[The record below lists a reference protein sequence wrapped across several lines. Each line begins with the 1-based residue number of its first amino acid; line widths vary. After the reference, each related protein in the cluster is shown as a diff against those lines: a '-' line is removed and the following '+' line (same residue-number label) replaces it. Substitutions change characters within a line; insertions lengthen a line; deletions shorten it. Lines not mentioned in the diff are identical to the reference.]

1 MNAGS
6 FAILMAVIMAGYN
19 GILLLTSGMLL
30 MFTDQVT
37 GPGGWA
43 AMGGLLL
50 ALLGTACC
58 IGLYGMLSG
67 RDWGRQL
74 MRFSF
79 LFCIPLNIAAV
90 FPIFQNHRMTTG
102 NTLLQV
108 TCIIVSFMSASR
120 MNRPYVHQR
129 HYDAMMTID
138 SHDARD
144 ETAVPSCDEA
154 FTFDRKG
161 RADRV

>member
-19 GILLLTSGMLL
+19 GILLLTGGMLL
-30 MFTDQVT
+30 MFTDQMT
-37 GPGGWA
+37 APGGWSA
-43 AMGGLLL
+43 IGGFLLV
-50 ALLGTACC
+50 LLGTACC
-58 IGLYGMLSG
+58 IGIYGMLSG

-102 NTLLQV
+102 NTILQV
-108 TCIIVSFMSASR
+108 TCIIVSCLSASL
-120 MNRPYVHQR
+120 MNRQHAHQR
-129 HYDAMMTID
+129 NYGALMTIVA
-138 SHDARD
+138 HDARD
-144 ETAVPSCDEA
+144 ETVVPTCDEA

>member
-108 TCIIVSFMSASR
+108 TCIIVSLLSASL
-120 MNRPYVHQR
+120 MNRQYVHQSN
-129 HYDAMMTID
+129 DETATPD
-138 SHDARD
+138 QHDARD
-144 ETAVPSCDEA
+144 ESAAVASDSI
-154 FTFDRKG
+154 FTFDRNG
-161 RADRV
+161 RADRI